1 MQDAVDSAELNGYLR
16 SFKTNQETKKQKM
29 ELDEDCARVVAEV
42 KTKNYVLSLSR
53 SHGCCLSNSIVMFRI
68 FTSRLVLV
76 IDYHRLLSIVRFWTM
91 QLFSHTKSNQL
102 FKLIFFCQ
110 LFSTYFSCSLNDVQ
124 SLSLIHI

>member
-76 IDYHRLLSIVRFWTM
+76 IDYHRLSSIVRFWTM
-91 QLFSHTKSNQL
+91 
-102 FKLIFFCQ
+102 
-110 LFSTYFSCSLNDVQ
+110 
-124 SLSLIHI
+124 